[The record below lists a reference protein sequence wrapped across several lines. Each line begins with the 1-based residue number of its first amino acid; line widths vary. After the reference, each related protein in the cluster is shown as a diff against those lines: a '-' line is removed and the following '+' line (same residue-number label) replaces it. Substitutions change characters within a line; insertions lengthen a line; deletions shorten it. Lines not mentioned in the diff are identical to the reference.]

1 MQGSRPPADLADA
14 PASPRGTRPG
24 GPGRGPARAYE
35 AALRRTDDA
44 PRTDRPAPGPGADEP
59 RPGGNVPVRG
69 GPPPGLDA
77 VEETAERLRTYGSDG
92 IITYSEQLQRVTA
105 HLAKLLELRYDTRQM
120 AELLTDK
127 W

>member
-1 MQGSRPPADLADA
+1 M
-14 PASPRGTRPG
+14 
-24 GPGRGPARAYE
+24 
-35 AALRRTDDA
+35 LRRTD
-44 PRTDRPAPGPGADEP
+44 APGPGADEP

-69 GPPPGLDA
+69 GPPRGLDA

-105 HLAKLLELRYDTRQM
+105 HPAELLELRYHTRQM
-120 AELLTDK
+120 AELLADK